1 MLKTIR
7 YNEAIKL
14 LEERMKL
21 AGQQEQKGFM
31 TVITLLKEEVK
42 DLKKPK
48 EDALA
53 FLSDF
58 VGADK
63 PDSIN
68 FSNKTEIYK
77 YVSDKLGIT
86 QEDAARCFSCDYN
99 MSKSIIKSTYKE
111 RTSKVLVS
119 VLKLRCDKDK
129 IEAYQKQ

>member
-31 TVITLLKEEVK
+31 IVLTLLKEEVK

-99 MSKSIIKSTYKE
+99 MSRSIIKSSYKE